1 MCLEQR
7 RLLNSILKTW
17 LKNFFIHKY
26 MYIHVHVTLK
36 YYSTLNVKYYLN
48 FKKHYDYHRKVYLCI
63 HALRFFRMDSN
74 IHKYHRTHNIDWLQ
88 YSFSSQ
94 LLDSYPTKHQTNVF
108 VYWCHVTV
116 DAHSIKLLSTA
127 HFDTAA
133 PKAGGNAPNLFKGY
147 ACKSASPEE
156 GYK

>member
-1 MCLEQR
+1 MIIIEKCICVSMLSVSLEWIQ
-7 RLLNSILKTW
+7 T
-17 LKNFFIHKY
+17 F
-26 MYIHVHVTLK
+26 T
-36 YYSTLNVKYYLN
+36 
-48 FKKHYDYHRKVYLCI
+48 
-63 HALRFFRMDSN
+63 N
-74 IHKYHRTHNIDWLQ
+74 ITEHTIWDWLQ

-116 DAHSIKLLSTA
+116 DARSIQLLSTA